1 MIRRGCY
8 ILTNA
13 LTDLEETVLDWSER
27 EAAQMGI
34 TLAILGLIFMS
45 NGKVGYL
52 LVTWRV
58 VSGPP
63 RRRVEDTSGLCS
75 GLPFAPVV
83 STGYLDGLST

>member
-45 NGKVGYL
+45 NGKVGN
-52 LVTWRV
+52 RIAD
-58 VSGPP
+58 
-63 RRRVEDTSGLCS
+63 EI
-75 GLPFAPVV
+75 
-83 STGYLDGLST
+83 

>member
-27 EAAQMGI
+27 DAAQMGI

-45 NGKVGYL
+45 NGKVGN
-52 LVTWRV
+52 RIADEIEP
-58 VSGPP
+58 SG
-63 RRRVEDTSGLCS
+63 
-75 GLPFAPVV
+75 
-83 STGYLDGLST
+83 

>member
-45 NGKVGYL
+45 NGKVEEIL
-52 LVTWRV
+52 QENRIEIWAVLRIRDPV
-58 VSGPP
+58 
-63 RRRVEDTSGLCS
+63 
-75 GLPFAPVV
+75 PF
-83 STGYLDGLST
+83 

>member
-45 NGKVGYL
+45 NGKVGNSPREPPL
-52 LVTWRV
+52 LVQRCNGT
-58 VSGPP
+58 
-63 RRRVEDTSGLCS
+63 TAGL
-75 GLPFAPVV
+75 
-83 STGYLDGLST
+83 GYLEVNVICSCKSTHWAVD

>member
-1 MIRRGCY
+1 MSRGSNLVIMIRRGCY

-45 NGKVGYL
+45 NGKVGNI
-52 LVTWRV
+52 
-58 VSGPP
+58 
-63 RRRVEDTSGLCS
+63 
-75 GLPFAPVV
+75 
-83 STGYLDGLST
+83 